1 MRQIAGSMAAMGI
14 AFMLALAT
22 GLFALAGGLAMA
34 QSGYPDKPIRILVG
48 FSAGVA
54 PDITSRLFGDKWSDT
69 WAKGVAVEN
78 VTGAGGNLAVAQ
90 VAKSAPDGYT
100 LAMGGNASLVIN
112 PNLMGHLGY
121 DPVKD
126 FTYITQVFI
135 VPNILV
141 VPPDVPAKDVKELI
155 ALAKAKPDYFVAGH
169 AGVGTSQHLAGELFM
184 SMAHVKLQQVPY
196 RGTTQ
201 VLPDLM
207 GGRLNIFFGNISNVL
222 PLVREGKLRALAIT
236 SRKRSPQIPE
246 LPTMEEL
253 GFPGY
258 EATAWFGLMGPAGTP
273 KTIVDK
279 IHDET
284 VKVMAQPDVRKKLE
298 SLGLQLVGNTPAEF
312 LQIVKTE
319 TPMWAK
325 VIKEAGIKPVQ

>member
-1 MRQIAGSMAAMGI
+1 MKRIAG
-14 AFMLALAT
+14 FLMLAL
-22 GLFALAGGLAMA
+22 GFSCALALA
-34 QSGYPDKPIRILVG
+34 QSNYPDKPIRILVG

-54 PDITSRLFGDKWSDT
+54 PDITSRLFGDKWNET

-90 VAKSAPDGYT
+90 LAKAAPDGYT
-100 LAMGGNASLVIN
+100 LAMGGNAALVIN
-112 PNLMGHLGY
+112 PNLIDRLGY
-121 DPVKD
+121 DPIKD

-141 VPPDVPAKDVKELI
+141 VPPDVPARDIKELI
-155 ALAKAKPDYFVAGH
+155 ALAKARPDYFIHGH
-169 AGVGTSQHLAGELFM
+169 AGVGTSQHLGAELFM
-184 SMAHVKLQQVPY
+184 SMTGVKIQQVPY

-222 PLVREGKLRALAIT
+222 PLVREGKLRAFAIT

-253 GFPGY
+253 GFKNFD
-258 EATAWFGLMGPAGTP
+258 ATAWFGLMGPAGLP
-273 KTIVDK
+273 KPIVDK
-279 IHDET
+279 IHAEAT
-284 VKVMAQPDVRKKLE
+284 KVMAQPDVRQKLE
-298 SLGLQLVGNTPAEF
+298 GLGLQLVGNTPAE
-312 LQIVKTE
+312 LAEIVRNE
-319 TPMWAK
+319 MPMWGK
-325 VIKEAGIKPVQ
+325 VIKDAGIKAAQ

>member
-1 MRQIAGSMAAMGI
+1 MRKLAGPIVGPLACLGL
-14 AFMLALAT
+14 AFALAT
-22 GLFALAGGLAMA
+22 GLALA

-54 PDITSRLFGDKWSDT
+54 PDITSRLFGDKWNDR
-69 WAKGVAVEN
+69 WAKGVTVEN

-90 VAKSAPDGYT
+90 VAKSPADGYT
-100 LAMGGNASLVIN
+100 LAMGGNAALVIN
-112 PNLMGHLGY
+112 PNLMDRLGY

-141 VPPDVPAKDVKELI
+141 VPNDVPAKDIEELI

-169 AGVGTSQHLAGELFM
+169 AGVGTSQHLGGELFM
-184 SMAHVKLQQVPY
+184 AMTGVKIQQVPY

-201 VLPDLM
+201 VLPDLL

-222 PLVREGKLRALAIT
+222 PLIREGKLRAFAVT

-273 KTIVDK
+273 KPVINK

-284 VKVMAQPDVRKKLE
+284 VKLLAMPDVRQKLE
-298 SLGLQLVGNTPAEF
+298 SLGLQLVGNTPE
-312 LQIVKTE
+312 E
-319 TPMWAK
+319 
-325 VIKEAGIKPVQ
+325 